1 MFTFPAI
8 INLRPALV
16 WKNSLWAR
24 KEFFV
29 RDNYN
34 VHDFFL
40 GGGVILRIINFFM
53 FIKRK
58 NNRSGTVSIVVAE
71 KISGYHKEFT
81 IHIFN

>member
-1 MFTFPAI
+1 MIIRKITPLPPAANKDFPGRFTFPAI

-34 VHDFFL
+34 VHDFW
-40 GGGVILRIINFFM
+40 G
-53 FIKRK
+53 
-58 NNRSGTVSIVVAE
+58 
-71 KISGYHKEFT
+71 
-81 IHIFN
+81 